1 MKRIVRLTES
11 DLVKLVKR
19 VVREQ
24 SEQEMMN
31 ATPVNMTAVG
41 MDPKKAME
49 ILAKNGF
56 LWMTDLKTPAQ
67 PPYNAGIYKFIDN
80 QGSTNQNAIKLGKNI
95 LNQIQSKGA
104 KVGSQNDYIIDVI
117 TGIKPGAYSM
127 YQKGQ

>member
-19 VVREQ
+19 VVKEQ

-49 ILAKNGF
+49 ILAQNGF

-80 QGSTNQNAIKLGKNI
+80 QGSTNQNAIKLGKNTGGENI
-95 LNQIQSKGA
+95 SKSKEDFGMLLREC
-104 KVGSQNDYIIDVI
+104 KEGLE
-117 TGIKPGAYSM
+117 M
-127 YQKGQ
+127 

>member
-49 ILAKNGF
+49 ILAQNGF
-56 LWMTDLKTPAQ
+56 LWILQKIFVPVH
-67 PPYNAGIYKFIDN
+67 
-80 QGSTNQNAIKLGKNI
+80 GSTCRSNPRANLVCVVGAIMVVVSPYVINI
-95 LNQIQSKGA
+95 
-104 KVGSQNDYIIDVI
+104 
-117 TGIKPGAYSM
+117 P
-127 YQKGQ
+127 